1 MLMEL
6 QVKANE
12 ACVYVSLRNVRE
24 QYDYVKKH
32 IKHRLTTGFMSLLNT
47 AASIGFEY
55 WAVS

>member
-1 MLMEL
+1 MS
-6 QVKANE
+6 V
-12 ACVYVSLRNVRE
+12 CLRNVRE

-32 IKHRLTTGFMSLLNT
+32 IKLRLTTGFMSLLNT

>member
-1 MLMEL
+1 MRRAFMS
-6 QVKANE
+6 V
-12 ACVYVSLRNVRE
+12 CLRNVRE

-32 IKHRLTTGFMSLLNT
+32 IKLRLTTGFMSLLNT

>member
-1 MLMEL
+1 MS
-6 QVKANE
+6 V
-12 ACVYVSLRNVRE
+12 CLRNDRE

-32 IKHRLTTGFMSLLNT
+32 IKQGDGSLRLTTGFMSLLNT